1 MRGLKPR
8 DQIKL
13 SAEEMREMG
22 YRIIDMLVDY
32 NGAQAQFPVTRALD
46 QVTFDEILSEPL
58 PEKGSSWEDVLEQF
72 ERQALST
79 IDHLD
84 HPRFF
89 AYIPSSS
96 NFVSAMADTLASG
109 YNIFNALYPLGTG
122 AAQVERLTIGWLL
135 ELVGMPEEA
144 GGLFVSGGAVAN
156 LTGLAVARQILLNGD
171 MRDAVIYCSDQ
182 AHFVISRG
190 LRILGFGHE
199 QLREI
204 QADKDFRLPVAELE
218 TAIAE
223 DRAAGKRPFCIA
235 ATAGTTNTGAVDPLN
250 DLADLCQHEELW
262 LHVDGAYG
270 TSACLTEHRKIELAG
285 IERAHTLNWDAHK
298 WMFQP
303 VECST
308 LLVQDRHWLGE
319 TFKDTAHF
327 LSDAEEH
334 SKREAGEEMNYMYQ
348 GIQLTRYFRALK
360 FWMSLK
366 VFGLGAMRQAIER
379 GFKLA
384 EMAESLLRD
393 AGKWEIVTAAQM
405 AIVTFRYKPSG
416 GDESLADAVTDAL
429 PGAWPRI
436 ASPSLPHLSCS
447 GDRSCDWLRTIREPR
462 LPICDKPLP
471 SWGGWRQIWRGGT
484 RRRPQTNNSQRVAAS
499 IKAVQPI
506 LSC

>member
-1 MRGLKPR
+1 MRGLNPR

-13 SAEEMREMG
+13 SADEMREMG

-32 NGAQAQFPVTRALD
+32 HGAQAQFPVTRALD

-58 PEKGSSWEDVLEQF
+58 PEKGSPWEDVLEQF
-72 ERQALST
+72 ERQVLST

-96 NFVSAMADTLASG
+96 NFVGAMADTLASG

-122 AAQVERLTIGWLL
+122 AAQVERLAIGWLR
-135 ELVGMPEEA
+135 EPVGMPEEA

-156 LTGLAVARQILLNGD
+156 LTGLAVARQVHLSGD
-171 MRDAVIYCSDQ
+171 MRDAVVYCSDQ

-190 LRILGFGHE
+190 LRVLGFEPE

-204 QADKDFRLPVAELE
+204 HADKDFRLPVADLE
-218 TAIAE
+218 AAIAE

-250 DLADLCQHEELW
+250 DLADLCQREDLW

-270 TSACLTEHRKIELAG
+270 TSACLTEHRKMELAG
-285 IERAHTLNWDAHK
+285 IDRAHTLTWDAHK

-319 TFKDTAHF
+319 TFKDSAHF
-327 LSDAEEH
+327 LADAEEH
-334 SKREAGEEMNYMYQ
+334 SKREVGEEMNYMYQ

-366 VFGLGAMRQAIER
+366 VFGLGAMRGAIER

-393 AGKWEIVTAAQM
+393 AGQWEIVTSAQM
-405 AIVTFRYKPSG
+405 AIVTFRYKPSD

-429 PGAWPRI
+429 PGAMAANSFAF
-436 ASPSLPHLSCS
+436 ASTSVLLGRPVM
-447 GDRSCDWLRTIREPR
+447 R
-462 LPICDKPLP
+462 LV
-471 SWGGWRQIWRGGT
+471 
-484 RRRPQTNNSQRVAAS
+484 TNNPRTTSSDLRQTVTLMGRLAADLERRLGD
-499 IKAVQPI
+499 ARAAAG
-506 LSC
+506 

>member
-1 MRGLKPR
+1 M
-8 DQIKL
+8 
-13 SAEEMREMG
+13 
-22 YRIIDMLVDY
+22 
-32 NGAQAQFPVTRALD
+32 
-46 QVTFDEILSEPL
+46 TFDEILSEPL
-58 PEKGSSWEDVLEQF
+58 PENGSSWEDVLEQF
-72 ERQALST
+72 ERQVLST

-96 NFVSAMADTLASG
+96 NFVGAMADTLASG

-122 AAQVERLTIGWLL
+122 AAQVERLTIGWLR

-144 GGLFVSGGAVAN
+144 GGLFASGGAVAN
-156 LTGLAVARQILLNGD
+156 LTGLAVARQIMLNGD

-190 LRILGFGHE
+190 LRTLGFKPE

-204 QADKDFRLPVAELE
+204 QADKDFRLPAADLE
-218 TAIAE
+218 TAIAQ

-250 DLADLCQHEELW
+250 DLADLCEREDLW

-285 IERAHTLNWDAHK
+285 IDRAHTLTWDAHK

-319 TFKDTAHF
+319 TFKDSAHF

-334 SKREAGEEMNYMYQ
+334 SKQEVGEEMNYMYQ

-366 VFGLGAMRQAIER
+366 VFGLGAMRAAIER

-393 AGKWEIVTAAQM
+393 AGQWEIVTSAQM
-405 AIVTFRYKPSG
+405 AIVTFRYKPG
-416 GDESLADAVTDAL
+416 DGDESLADAVTDAL
-429 PGAWPRI
+429 PGAMAANGFAF
-436 ASPSLPHLSCS
+436 ASTSALLGRPVM
-447 GDRSCDWLRTIREPR
+447 R
-462 LPICDKPLP
+462 LV
-471 SWGGWRQIWRGGT
+471 
-484 RRRPQTNNSQRVAAS
+484 TNNPRTTPADLRQTVTLMGRLAADLERQF
-499 IKAVQPI
+499 KAAPAAE
-506 LSC
+506 